1 MKKFIYLSIIASM
14 FGASV
19 ISIDMGVFQLSL
31 FRGSIL
37 LISLIMILNLLL
49 KNKKIHL
56 NMKKANCYSIKFMF
70 VWFIYAFFTLA
81 WAKDYIGW
89 IKALF
94 FIGLGVLC
102 IIIYSK
108 YIKSNEDILKSF
120 RVIFPTIIFHNIL
133 GWYEAI
139 TGHYLFLS
147 EERIVRYLRYG
158 HPVSTFGNTNDFAVF
173 LMFAFFVLYI
183 CLTNSRN
190 YFVKSLYISLM
201 ISSVAL
207 LLLTGSR
214 AVLIGFII
222 GVMTTAFYSIQ
233 RKQTRRMVVSLLLAL
248 TFVII
253 FNPQIIVNFSTNI
266 ENVLDFNFSQQSG
279 SEYVRINLIK
289 NGFSFLISTLGFGTG
304 AGNIEY
310 WMDNHGQ
317 YNTGGVLNI
326 HNWWMEIL
334 VGYGLMIFT
343 LYIVFYIKLFLA
355 MKKKFKSA
363 SNQTDITISLGI
375 MSIMTGYVV
384 ASISSS
390 SNMSAEWLWVF
401 WAIVIAYQGIEL
413 ENGTT
418 RRI

>member
-1 MKKFIYLSIIASM
+1 M

-56 NMKKANCYSIKFMF
+56 NMKKANSYSIKFMF

-173 LMFAFFVLYI
+173 LMFSFFVLYV
-183 CLTNSRN
+183 CLMNSRK
-190 YFVKSLYISLM
+190 FVAKLIYTLTM

-207 LLLTGSR
+207 LISTGSR
-214 AVLIGFII
+214 AALIGLIM
-222 GVMTTAFYSIQ
+222 GVMTIAFYSIQ
-233 RKQTRRMVVSLLLAL
+233 RKQIRRIVVSFLLAMS
-248 TFVII
+248 FVII
-253 FNPQIIVNFSTNI
+253 INPDVVLELFSSILNF
-266 ENVLDFNFSQQSG
+266 DFSQQSG

-289 NGFSFLISTLGFGTG
+289 NGFSFFISTLGLGTG

-310 WMDNHGQ
+310 WMANYGK

-334 VGYGLMIFT
+334 VGYGLIIFV
-343 LYIVFYIKLFLA
+343 LYIIFYSRLFYS
-355 MKKKFKSA
+355 MRFKFKTST
-363 SNQTDITISLGI
+363 NRQDLTISLGI
-375 MSIMTGYVV
+375 MSTMIGYIV

-401 WAIVIAYQGIEL
+401 WAIVIAYQGVDV
-413 ENGTT
+413 ENQ
-418 RRI
+418 RHQR